1 MTDVPAATPARIK
14 PRILS
19 GFRDFLP
26 AQMLLR
32 QEIIG
37 RFRGIF
43 ERHGYEPIETPI
55 LEHLDILT
63 GKAGENEKLMYHFT
77 DHGDRRVGMRYDL
90 TVPFS
95 RVLAM
100 HQNELVLPFKRYHIG
115 PVYRAEKSQRGR
127 FREFWQ
133 CDADIA
139 GSASMLA
146 DAEGVAILT
155 EAIAAVGLPNA
166 VVRVN
171 HRALLGAIVRAA
183 GAADDQVGDVI
194 RTIDRLDKIGADKV
208 QQQLVDGGLQSDG
221 ASRLMGLITARGRAD
236 VILSQVANEI
246 PQTDDTAA
254 AIADLAAMFGALG
267 ALGVAEGSA
276 IVDLSLARGLD
287 YYTGPVVEA
296 TVEQP
301 AIGSIAGG
309 GRYDGLVGA
318 FSSRPMPATGVS
330 LGIERIIEV
339 VGEFNLVQA
348 PTTTAEVF
356 VASFRDGLTEAARL
370 SSTLRAAGIRTDLSL
385 LGERSLGDQFKYAG
399 RRGIR
404 LAAFQG
410 PDEAASG
417 KVAVKD
423 LVSGDQSTHPM
434 DDLIDVIRTALAGA
448 AQE

>member
-1 MTDVPAATPARIK
+1 MTDAPVSPARIK

-43 ERHGYEPIETPI
+43 ENHGYEPIETPI

-63 GKAGENEKLMYHFT
+63 GKAGENEKLMYHFS

-100 HQNELVLPFKRYHIG
+100 HQNELVMPFKRYHIG
-115 PVYRAEKSQRGR
+115 PVWRAEKSQRGR

-139 GSASMLA
+139 GSPSMLA
-146 DAEGVAILT
+146 DAEGISILT

-171 HRALLGAIVRAA
+171 HRHLLAAIARST
-183 GAADDQVGDVI
+183 GAAEGEVGNVI

-208 QQQLVDGGLQSDG
+208 AQQLVDGGLPRDG

-236 VILSQVANEI
+236 TILSQVTSEI
-246 PQTDDTAA
+246 GQSEDVATAV
-254 AIADLAAMFGALG
+254 ADLSAVFDAL
-267 ALGVAEGSA
+267 AVLGVPEGSA

-309 GRYDGLVGA
+309 GRYDGLVSS

-339 VGEFNLVQA
+339 VSEFGLIQA

-370 SSTLRAAGIRTDLSL
+370 STMLRSAGIRTDLSL
-385 LGERSLGDQFKYAG
+385 LGERSLGEQFKYAS
-399 RRGIR
+399 RKGIR
-404 LAAFQG
+404 LAVFQG
-410 PDEAASG
+410 SDEAAAG
-417 KVAVKD
+417 LVAVKD
-423 LVSGDQSTHPM
+423 LVGGDQQSHPVAN
-434 DDLIDVIRTALAGA
+434 LIEIIRRQLAGSP
-448 AQE
+448 QE

>member
-1 MTDVPAATPARIK
+1 MTDAPAAPARIK

-37 RFRGIF
+37 RLRNIF
-43 ERHGYEPIETPI
+43 EQHGYEPIETPI

-63 GKAGENEKLMYHFT
+63 GKAGENERLMYHFS

-100 HQNELVLPFKRYHIG
+100 HQNELVLPFKRYHIA
-115 PVYRAEKSQRGR
+115 PVWRAEKSQRGR

-139 GSASMLA
+139 GSPSMLA
-146 DAEGVAILT
+146 DAEGISILT
-155 EAIAAVGLPNA
+155 EAIAAVGISNA

-171 HRALLGAIVRAA
+171 HRQLLGAVARSA
-183 GAADDQVGDVI
+183 GAAEDQVGNVI
-194 RTIDRLDKIGADKV
+194 RTIDRLDKIGADRV
-208 QQQLVDGGLQSDG
+208 AEQLVDGGLPADG

-236 VILSQVANEI
+236 AILSQVTSEI
-246 PQTDDTAA
+246 GGSDDVAA
-254 AIADLAAMFGALG
+254 AVADLTVLFEALG
-267 ALGVAEGSA
+267 ALGVPEDSA

-309 GRYDGLVGA
+309 GRYDGLVSS

-339 VGEFNLVQA
+339 VSEFGLVEVPA
-348 PTTTAEVF
+348 TTAEVF
-356 VASFRDGLTEAARL
+356 VASFRDGLIEAARL
-370 SSTLRAAGIRTDLSL
+370 AAMLRAGGIRTDLSL
-385 LGERSLGDQFKYAG
+385 LGERGLGDQFKYAG
-399 RRGIR
+399 RKGIP
-404 LAAFQG
+404 LAVFQG
-410 PDEAASG
+410 PDETTAG
-417 KVAVKD
+417 TVAVKD
-423 LVSGDQSTHPM
+423 LLDGDQQSYPLNNLVTIVRRH
-434 DDLIDVIRTALAGA
+434 LAGTI
-448 AQE
+448 QE